1 MTGPEEPD
9 NLTSMESATETIK
22 RIFEGS
28 TSPVGAQIADEST
41 RYKALEHAVCP
52 KPAQTRLIAV
62 ANQKGGVGKT
72 TTTINLAASIAKRG
86 YKVLI
91 VDIDPQGDAT
101 SGLGIE
107 KSTIEY
113 DIYNVLIDEIPIASA
128 IKPTSSKKL
137 DILPATINLAGAET
151 ELISMMA
158 RETRLKGAIEDLG
171 DKYDFVFIDCPP
183 SLGQLSINAFTA
195 SQSILIPVQS
205 EYYAMEGLSQL
216 LNTIRLV
223 QKHFNKDL
231 GVEGVLLTMLDAR
244 TNLGADVVQQVKE
257 YFGDR
262 VYKTIIPRITKLAEA
277 PSYGEAITEYAPSSR
292 GAKVYDDLAK
302 EVLKAHGKRLKK

>member
-1 MTGPEEPD
+1 
-9 NLTSMESATETIK
+9 MENMVNVIS
-22 RIFEGS
+22 
-28 TSPVGAQIADEST
+28 
-41 RYKALEHAVCP
+41 
-52 KPAQTRLIAV
+52 V

-72 TTTINLAASIAKRG
+72 TTTINLAASIADRG
-86 YKVLI
+86 YRVLI
-91 VDIDPQGDAT
+91 VDIDPQGNAT

-107 KSTIEY
+107 KSEIDQ
-113 DIYNVLIDEIPIASA
+113 DIYNVLIDEVPIQDT
-128 IKPTSSKKL
+128 IHHTSTPKL
-137 DILPATINLAGAET
+137 DMVPATINLSGAET

-158 RETRLKGAIEDLG
+158 RETRLKSALDAVS

-195 SQSILIPVQS
+195 SDSILIPVQS

-244 TNLGADVVQQVKE
+244 TNLGAEVVKE
-257 YFGDR
+257 VQSYFSKN
-262 VYKTIIPRITKLAEA
+262 VYKTIIPRINKLAESQ
-277 PSYGEAITEYAPSSR
+277 SYGKPITEYAPKSR

>member
-1 MTGPEEPD
+1 MV
-9 NLTSMESATETIK
+9 NVIS
-22 RIFEGS
+22 
-28 TSPVGAQIADEST
+28 
-41 RYKALEHAVCP
+41 
-52 KPAQTRLIAV
+52 V

-72 TTTINLAASIAKRG
+72 TTTINLAASIADRG
-86 YKVLI
+86 YRVLI
-91 VDIDPQGDAT
+91 VDIDPQGNAT

-107 KSTIEY
+107 KSEIDQ
-113 DIYNVLIDEIPIASA
+113 DIYNVLIDEVPLKETIHH
-128 IKPTSSKKL
+128 TSTKKL
-137 DILPATINLAGAET
+137 DIVPATINLSGAET

-158 RETRLKGAIEDLG
+158 RETRLKSALDTVNDDYEFI
-171 DKYDFVFIDCPP
+171 FVDCPP

-195 SQSILIPVQS
+195 SDSILIPVQS

-244 TNLGADVVQQVKE
+244 TNLGAEVVKE
-257 YFGDR
+257 VQSYFNKK

-277 PSYGEAITEYAPSSR
+277 PSYGQPITEYAPRSP

>member
-1 MTGPEEPD
+1 MV
-9 NLTSMESATETIK
+9 NVIS
-22 RIFEGS
+22 
-28 TSPVGAQIADEST
+28 
-41 RYKALEHAVCP
+41 
-52 KPAQTRLIAV
+52 V

-72 TTTINLAASIAKRG
+72 TATINLAASIADRG
-86 YKVLI
+86 YRVLI
-91 VDIDPQGDAT
+91 VDIDPQGNAT

-107 KSTIEY
+107 KSEIDQ
-113 DIYNVLIDEIPIASA
+113 DIYNVLIDEIPIQKT
-128 IKPTSSKKL
+128 IHHTSTPKL
-137 DILPATINLAGAET
+137 DMVPATINLSGAET
-151 ELISMMA
+151 ELINLMA
-158 RETRLKGAIEDLG
+158 RETRLKSSLDAVSG
-171 DKYDFVFIDCPP
+171 DYDFVFIDCPP

-195 SQSILIPVQS
+195 SDSILIPVQS

-244 TNLGADVVQQVKE
+244 TNLGAEVVKE
-257 YFGDR
+257 VQSYFSKK

-277 PSYGEAITEYAPSSR
+277 PSYGQPITEYAPKSR

-302 EVLKAHGKRLKK
+302 EVLKAHGKRLQK

>member
-1 MTGPEEPD
+1 MV
-9 NLTSMESATETIK
+9 NVIS
-22 RIFEGS
+22 
-28 TSPVGAQIADEST
+28 
-41 RYKALEHAVCP
+41 
-52 KPAQTRLIAV
+52 V

-72 TTTINLAASIAKRG
+72 TTTINLAASIADRG
-86 YKVLI
+86 YLVLI
-91 VDIDPQGDAT
+91 VDIDPQGNAT

-107 KSTIEY
+107 KSEIDQ
-113 DIYNVLIDEIPIASA
+113 DIYNVLIDEVPLKETIHH
-128 IKPTSSKKL
+128 TSTKKL
-137 DILPATINLAGAET
+137 DIVPATINLSGAET

-158 RETRLKGAIEDLG
+158 RETRLTSAIDTVN
-171 DKYDFVFIDCPP
+171 DDYDFIFVDCPP

-195 SQSILIPVQS
+195 SDSILIPVQS

-244 TNLGADVVQQVKE
+244 TNLGAEVVKE
-257 YFGDR
+257 VQSYFNKK

-277 PSYGEAITEYAPSSR
+277 PSYGQPITEYAPRSR

>member
-1 MTGPEEPD
+1 MV
-9 NLTSMESATETIK
+9 NVIS
-22 RIFEGS
+22 
-28 TSPVGAQIADEST
+28 
-41 RYKALEHAVCP
+41 
-52 KPAQTRLIAV
+52 V

-72 TTTINLAASIAKRG
+72 TTTINLAASIADRG
-86 YKVLI
+86 YRVLI
-91 VDIDPQGDAT
+91 VDIDPQGNAT

-107 KSTIEY
+107 KSEIDQ
-113 DIYNVLIDEIPIASA
+113 DIYNVLIDEVPIQDT
-128 IKPTSSKKL
+128 IHHTSTPKL
-137 DILPATINLAGAET
+137 DMVPATINLSGAET

-158 RETRLKGAIEDLG
+158 RETRLKSALDAVS

-183 SLGQLSINAFTA
+183 SLDQLSINAFTA
-195 SQSILIPVQS
+195 SDSILIPVQS

-244 TNLGADVVQQVKE
+244 TNLGAEVVKE
-257 YFGDR
+257 VQSYFSKK

-277 PSYGEAITEYAPSSR
+277 PSYGQPITEYAPKSR

>member
-1 MTGPEEPD
+1 M
-9 NLTSMESATETIK
+9 NNMVNVIS
-22 RIFEGS
+22 
-28 TSPVGAQIADEST
+28 
-41 RYKALEHAVCP
+41 
-52 KPAQTRLIAV
+52 V

-72 TTTINLAASIAKRG
+72 TTTINLAASIADRG
-86 YKVLI
+86 YRVLI
-91 VDIDPQGDAT
+91 VDIDPQGNAT

-107 KSTIEY
+107 KSEIDQ
-113 DIYNVLIDEIPIASA
+113 DIYNVLIDEIPIQDT
-128 IKPTSSKKL
+128 IHHTSTPKL
-137 DILPATINLAGAET
+137 DMVPATINLSGAET

-158 RETRLKGAIEDLG
+158 RETRLKSALDAISDQ
-171 DKYDFVFIDCPP
+171 YDFVF
-183 SLGQLSINAFTA
+183 NAFTA
-195 SQSILIPVQS
+195 SDSILIPVQS

-244 TNLGADVVQQVKE
+244 TNLGAEVVKE
-257 YFGDR
+257 VQSYFSKK

-277 PSYGEAITEYAPSSR
+277 PSYGQPITEYAPKSR

-302 EVLKAHGKRLKK
+302 EVLKAHDKRLKK

>member
-1 MTGPEEPD
+1 MD
-9 NLTSMESATETIK
+9 NMVSVIS
-22 RIFEGS
+22 
-28 TSPVGAQIADEST
+28 
-41 RYKALEHAVCP
+41 
-52 KPAQTRLIAV
+52 V

-72 TTTINLAASIAKRG
+72 TTTINLAASIAEQG
-86 YKVLI
+86 YRVLI
-91 VDIDPQGDAT
+91 VDIDPQGNAT

-107 KSTIEY
+107 KSEIDK
-113 DIYNVLIDEIPIASA
+113 DIYNVLIDEVPLKETIHH
-128 IKPTSSKKL
+128 TSVKKL
-137 DILPATINLAGAET
+137 DIVPATINLSGAET

-158 RETRLKGAIEDLG
+158 RETRLKSALDAVS
-171 DKYDFVFIDCPP
+171 DQYDFVFIDCPP

-195 SQSILIPVQS
+195 SDSILIPVQS

-223 QKHFNKDL
+223 QKHFNRDL

-244 TNLGADVVQQVKE
+244 TNLGAEVVKE
-257 YFGDR
+257 VQSYFSKK

-277 PSYGEAITEYAPSSR
+277 PSYGEPITQYDSKSR

>member
-1 MTGPEEPD
+1 MV
-9 NLTSMESATETIK
+9 NVIS
-22 RIFEGS
+22 
-28 TSPVGAQIADEST
+28 
-41 RYKALEHAVCP
+41 
-52 KPAQTRLIAV
+52 V

-72 TTTINLAASIAKRG
+72 TTTINLAALIADRG
-86 YKVLI
+86 YRVLI
-91 VDIDPQGDAT
+91 VDIDPQGNAT

-107 KSTIEY
+107 KSEIDQ
-113 DIYNVLIDEIPIASA
+113 DIYNVLIDEIPIQDT
-128 IKPTSSKKL
+128 IHHTSIAKL
-137 DILPATINLAGAET
+137 DMVPATINLSGAET

-158 RETRLKGAIEDLG
+158 RETRLKSALDAISDQ
-171 DKYDFVFIDCPP
+171 YDFIFIDCPP

-195 SQSILIPVQS
+195 SDSILIPVQS

-244 TNLGADVVQQVKE
+244 TNLGAEVVKE
-257 YFGDR
+257 VQSYFSKK

-277 PSYGEAITEYAPSSR
+277 PSYGQPITEYAPRSR

-302 EVLKAHGKRLKK
+302 EVLKAHGKRLQK

>member
-1 MTGPEEPD
+1 MVD
-9 NLTSMESATETIK
+9 IIS
-22 RIFEGS
+22 
-28 TSPVGAQIADEST
+28 
-41 RYKALEHAVCP
+41 
-52 KPAQTRLIAV
+52 V

-72 TTTINLAASIAKRG
+72 TTTINLAASIANRG

-91 VDIDPQGDAT
+91 VDIDPQGNAT

-107 KSTIEY
+107 KSSINK
-113 DIYNVLIDEIPIASA
+113 DIYNVLVDEIPIKAT
-128 IKPTSSKKL
+128 IHHTSTKNL
-137 DILPATINLAGAET
+137 DMVPATINLSGAET

-158 RETRLKGAIEDLG
+158 RETRLKLALQEVEKD
-171 DKYDFVFIDCPP
+171 YDFIFIDCPP

-195 SQSILIPVQS
+195 SDSILIPVQS

-223 QKHFNKDL
+223 QKHFNTSL

-244 TNLGADVVQQVKE
+244 TNLGAEVVKE
-257 YFGDR
+257 VQSYFEKK

-277 PSYGEAITEYAPSSR
+277 PSYGQPISEYAPNSR

-302 EVLKAHGKRLKK
+302 EVLKNHGKRLKK

>member
-1 MTGPEEPD
+1 MV
-9 NLTSMESATETIK
+9 NVIS
-22 RIFEGS
+22 
-28 TSPVGAQIADEST
+28 
-41 RYKALEHAVCP
+41 
-52 KPAQTRLIAV
+52 V

-72 TTTINLAASIAKRG
+72 TTTINLAASIADRG
-86 YKVLI
+86 YRVLI
-91 VDIDPQGDAT
+91 VDIDPQGNAT

-107 KSTIEY
+107 KSEIDQ
-113 DIYNVLIDEIPIASA
+113 DIYNVLIDEVPLKETIHH
-128 IKPTSSKKL
+128 TSTKKL
-137 DILPATINLAGAET
+137 DIVPATINLSGAET

-158 RETRLKGAIEDLG
+158 RETRLKSAIDTVN
-171 DKYDFVFIDCPP
+171 DDYDFIFVDCPP

-195 SQSILIPVQS
+195 SDSILIPVQS

-244 TNLGADVVQQVKE
+244 TNLGAEVVKE
-257 YFGDR
+257 VQSYFNKK

-277 PSYGEAITEYAPSSR
+277 PSYGKPITEYAPKSR
-292 GAKVYDDLAK
+292 GSQVYDSLAK
-302 EVLKAHGKRLKK
+302 EVLKAHGKKL